1 MNLTLDLAC
10 DLIACPSETPSDAH
24 CQQIIGERLQAMGF
38 TLETVVSGPAD
49 FEVTNLWAKRPATLA
64 QGQTAATRLLVFA
77 GHTDVVPSGPV
88 KQWDSDPFKPT
99 LRDGKLFGRGAAD
112 MKTSLAA
119 FVVATEEFVAA
130 QPETPLAIGFLL
142 TSDEEGPALDG
153 TVKVCELLQARG
165 EVMDYC
171 IVGEPTSVTRTGDM
185 LKNGRRGSLGG
196 KLTVKGTQGHIAYPH
211 LASNPIHRLAPALAE
226 LVGVEWDRGNAFFP
240 PTSWQVSNIH
250 GGAGASNVIPGA
262 VVVDFNFRFSTE
274 STPETLQ
281 SRLQAVL
288 DRHDLAYDLAWTLSG
303 MPFLTPPGTLVDAV
317 VAAIGAETGLSPELS
332 TSGGTSDG
340 RFIAKICPQVIEFGP
355 PNASIHK
362 INEHIALSDVEPLKN
377 IYRRALENLH
387 AQLLA

>member
-64 QGQTAATRLLVFA
+64 PGQTAATRLLVFA

-165 EVMDYC
+165 EVH
-171 IVGEPTSVTRTGDM
+171 GLLHRGRTH
-185 LKNGRRGSLGG
+185 LGRAHRRHD
-196 KLTVKGTQGHIAYPH
+196 QEWPA
-211 LASNPIHRLAPALAE
+211 RLAGRQAHREGHAGPHCLPAP
-226 LVGVEWDRGNAFFP
+226 GQQPHP
-240 PTSWQVSNIH
+240 PAGT
-250 GGAGASNVIPGA
+250 GAGRAGGHRVGPWQ
-262 VVVDFNFRFSTE
+262 RTFS
-274 STPETLQ
+274 
-281 SRLQAVL
+281 R
-288 DRHDLAYDLAWTLSG
+288 
-303 MPFLTPPGTLVDAV
+303 PPAGRSATSM
-317 VAAIGAETGLSPELS
+317 AAPAPAT
-332 TSGGTSDG
+332 
-340 RFIAKICPQVIEFGP
+340 
-355 PNASIHK
+355 
-362 INEHIALSDVEPLKN
+362 
-377 IYRRALENLH
+377 
-387 AQLLA
+387 